1 MMSDITKCSGES
13 CHAREA
19 CMRFTIPA
27 NPEGQ
32 IWMSP
37 PKWTFTPL
45 CMRDVLIQCPHFL
58 ADEYVK

>member
-1 MMSDITKCSGES
+1 MMSDIVKCTGES

-37 PKWTFTPL
+37 PTKMDFHSVVYARCLNTVSALFGRRV
-45 CMRDVLIQCPHFL
+45 C
-58 ADEYVK
+58 